1 MRAAKFDAVVWKGGT
16 YGLKL
21 SAADRDAHLIR
32 EWRTIS
38 LKLSGIDEL
47 VEVNIDKPSMWE
59 GNCRELI
66 SSKIGVWLKRNKKIP
81 WSKGHPPKVTIE
93 RVGDRVFAVA
103 LK

>member
-21 SAADRDAHLIR
+21 SAADRDAHLVR
-32 EWRTIS
+32 EWRTIF
-38 LKLSGIDEL
+38 LRLSGINEL

-66 SSKIGVWLKRNKKIP
+66 SSKIGVWLKCHNKLP
-81 WSKGHPPKVTIE
+81 WPKGHPPKVTIE
-93 RVGDRVFAVA
+93 CVGERVFAVT